1 MSNGD
6 IYIRRSSGAG
16 WVEAD
21 SNTFSSVDAAIDFG
35 EKNYAKRGF
44 RYLIREVARGNDK
57 DLYES
62 KK

>member
-1 MSNGD
+1 MSN
-6 IYIRRSSGAG
+6 GAG

-21 SNTFSSVDAAIDFG
+21 NNTFSSVDAAIDFG

-44 RYLIREVARGNDK
+44 RYLVREVARGNDK